1 MFKSLDDL
9 LSQEVTEESWY
20 DDGFLIAK
28 DIMNDFTA
36 NDWEELADNIDDKD
50 IEWKKKLIYSVDN
63 QLIWEELLIIGKAIN
78 TDDEEL
84 FEMCIDSLRSYDKE
98 DIRRFLDEHK
108 DVKSKLNDISND
120 SSGIIK
126 SIVDSLLNKL
136 SE

>member
-9 LSQEVTEESWY
+9 LSQEVT
-20 DDGFLIAK
+20 
-28 DIMNDFTA
+28 
-36 NDWEELADNIDDKD
+36 
-50 IEWKKKLIYSVDN
+50 
-63 QLIWEELLIIGKAIN
+63 EELLIIGKAIN

-126 SIVDSLLNKL
+126 SIVDGLLNKL